1 MGILVCFAILNMAVA
16 HSRTYKRTFKVRL
29 MGSHYC
35 KWETCTSLA
44 ILYLVEG
51 NHQAFVFESVVSMEL
66 MYPLLNHF
74 HRCKEFSRISPDW
87 RSQHYHWL
95 LQDTQSVWSPLLQ
108 PEVLLQ
114 WLPPAPATWNKQK
127 HWDFNIIGLLQK
139 PRLWSWHYL
148 IHVTNHWKLEHE
160 KT

>member
-44 ILYLVEG
+44 IHYLVEG
-51 NHQAFVFESVVSMEL
+51 NPQPFYLS
-66 MYPLLNHF
+66 LLYLWNLCILCLIIF
-74 HRCKEFSRISPDW
+74 TDAKSFSRISPDW

-139 PRLWSWHYL
+139 PRLWSWHNL
-148 IHVTNHWKLEHE
+148 FHVTNQWKLEH
-160 KT
+160 